1 MKNHFSVLDF
11 IITQILQILHRKKT
25 ALPDFFLTERF
36 SCFLYL
42 DLFLCDISFC
52 LECLCTKYSSA
63 GSSSYGV
70 VGKSYEFVIVNFVL
84 TETSDR
90 YAHSIFVIDI
100 LAYLRTVVFFEV
112 LDEVLRCARKFQF
125 LWKSLEVSQGFDQLL
140 FGRFLAK

>member
-36 SCFLYL
+36 SCFLCL

-63 GSSSYGV
+63 GCAADGV
-70 VGKSYEFVIVNFVL
+70 VGEAYEFP
-84 TETSDR
+84 
-90 YAHSIFVIDI
+90 
-100 LAYLRTVVFFEV
+100 VVDGVF
-112 LDEVLRCARKFQF
+112 
-125 LWKSLEVSQGFDQLL
+125 S
-140 FGRFLAK
+140 